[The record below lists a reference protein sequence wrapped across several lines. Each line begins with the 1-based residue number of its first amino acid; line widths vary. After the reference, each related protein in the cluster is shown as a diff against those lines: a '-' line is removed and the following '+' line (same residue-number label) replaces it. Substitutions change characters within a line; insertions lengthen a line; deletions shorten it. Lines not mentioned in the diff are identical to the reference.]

1 MATVTTS
8 TETFNI
14 EEFVIERSPTGYA
27 KKFDYKSIYD
37 VMLAKL
43 KSYYT
48 DENYSGKCTNF
59 YTMMGSGYD
68 DAYYGDYGSIGG
80 YLYKITFHNNLSLFS
95 VVSNVK
101 ASYNSK
107 INSKFSQVKILGE
120 NGLYEPLVDLT
131 EIKVYIDF
139 TNSKDELTYSLTKK
153 EYKDLT
159 LSRGVLQDADSKID
173 AYFIY
178 YDNKFLLPTTE

>member
-14 EEFVIERSPTGYA
+14 EEFVIKRSPSGRA
-27 KKFDYKSIYD
+27 EKFDYRSIYD

-48 DENYSGKCTNF
+48 DENYNGKCTNF

-68 DAYYGDYGSIGG
+68 DSYYGNYGSIVGT
-80 YLYKITFHNNLSLFS
+80 LYKITFHNNLSLFS
-95 VVSNVK
+95 VISNITT
-101 ASYNSK
+101 SYNNK
-107 INSKFSQVKILGE
+107 INSKFNEVKILGE

-131 EIKVYIDF
+131 TITVSVSF
-139 TNSKDELTYSLTKK
+139 SNSKNDLTYSLTTT
-153 EYKDLT
+153 EYKDLK
-159 LSRGVLQDADSKID
+159 LSRGVLQDANSKID

-178 YDNKFLLPTTE
+178 YNNEFLFKE

>member
-14 EEFVIERSPTGYA
+14 EEFVLERSPTGSA

-59 YTMMGSGYD
+59 YTMRGSGYD
-68 DAYYGDYGSIGG
+68 NAYYGEYG
-80 YLYKITFHNNLSLFS
+80 
-95 VVSNVK
+95 
-101 ASYNSK
+101 
-107 INSKFSQVKILGE
+107 
-120 NGLYEPLVDLT
+120 
-131 EIKVYIDF
+131 
-139 TNSKDELTYSLTKK
+139 
-153 EYKDLT
+153 
-159 LSRGVLQDADSKID
+159 
-173 AYFIY
+173 
-178 YDNKFLLPTTE
+178 